1 MDRDRYVPFTTVFN
15 FRDLGG
21 YPAADGRRVRTGVL
35 YRSDGLHRL
44 VEADLGRFAALDVRR
59 VVDLRRAD
67 EVANYGR
74 IPESPGLDYHNV
86 CLQTLAWT
94 AAEVAPGELAGYLAQ
109 RYAEIADEAVGG
121 AMARVLRLIAED
133 TAGGT
138 VFHCM
143 AGKDRTGVVAA
154 VVLSLL
160 GVDDDTIA
168 GDYAASRFSEQRY
181 LAWRASVAPDSP
193 RYMPS
198 SGDPA
203 PAETM
208 LTFLAGLRSR
218 YGSIAGY
225 VDAAGFGPA
234 DRELL
239 RARLLAP
246 N

>member
-21 YPAADGRRVRTGVL
+21 YPTDEGRRVRSGVL

-44 VEADLGRFAALDVRR
+44 AETDFGRFAALGVRR
-59 VVDLRRAD
+59 VVDLRRTD

-74 IPESPGLDYHNV
+74 VPDSPGLDYHNV
-86 CLQTLAWT
+86 CLQTQAWT
-94 AAEVAPGELAGYLAQ
+94 AAEVAPGELAGYLTA

-160 GVDDDTIA
+160 GVGDDTVA
-168 GDYAASRFSEQRY
+168 DDYAASRFSEQRY
-181 LAWRASVAPDSP
+181 LAWRATVAPDAP
-193 RYMPS
+193 KYLPS
-198 SGDPA
+198 TSDPA

-208 LTFLAGLRSR
+208 LAFLADLRSR
-218 YGSIAGY
+218 YGSVTGY
-225 VDAAGFGPA
+225 LDAAGFGPA
-234 DRELL
+234 DRALL
-239 RARLLAP
+239 RTRLLAP